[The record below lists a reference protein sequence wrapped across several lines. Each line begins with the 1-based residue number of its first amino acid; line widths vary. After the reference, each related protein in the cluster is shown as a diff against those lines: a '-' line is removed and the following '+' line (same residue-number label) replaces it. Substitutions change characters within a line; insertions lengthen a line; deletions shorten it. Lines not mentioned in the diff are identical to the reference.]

1 MKFIPTNDV
10 SAIGGTVQ
18 ITPSVNLFVADGT
31 TACTVTAKVG
41 NTEGNVKGV
50 GSSIVTSGALTIA
63 MRSTLVRTQ
72 EVTVTCSNNLAVNVL
87 GSVTFSIVTSSDPAL
102 VSGQPGYTITTA
114 PVVTWGGASRSGSL
128 FSGQSGGHLKIRF
141 TPRNTIPVQGTMT
154 IKPSRNLFAQDV
166 YTFVVPDTAGPTIG
180 SYSPTQGFADV
191 SIGQNIVLT
200 FGENIQAGTGAWT
213 ITPSSTTTY
222 NVRVGTGLTFYM
234 DGIKQANF
242 TFKKFN
248 TYVFNLDHSTCGT
261 MWSNSAPLAISQTL
275 DGSHN
280 GGSVIADGQ
289 VQHGTIVYKLNG
301 GAVSYS
307 IWSNVHMFAQATS
320 RSVAFT
326 PNMTGTYYYYDTARS
341 GAGGKITVE
350 ANTYQT
356 VSIDTAPGAQVSY
369 SGKVLTINPAANL
382 LDDSAT
388 DRATTVQY
396 RVLAP
401 SGIVKDALNNPFGG
415 LYGDTYTFT
424 VDHTSPRV
432 NVFKPASES
441 FEIHKSTHIVL
452 SFDEYVQAG
461 TGNILLE
468 PYPGVANGAIP
479 ITIPVSSTNVSF
491 VENNMTIIPPH
502 HLAGGAQY
510 FVTMDYGVVKDS
522 SNNPYLGLKTVGHI
536 SEMYYFTIADVELPS
551 ISSYDPPH
559 NFASMT
565 LDQTITLTFDEN
577 VQAGVGNIVLTRY
590 IGSNVLD
597 TTGLT
602 PASTHMISVK
612 DNSQVN
618 VADRVA
624 VIRQT
629 QVFEYNSTYQVTM
642 GSGVIQDD
650 KPSANNFPGISGDT
664 YLLHCPPDSVPSVIT
679 EFNPAQGSVG
689 IAPTTNI
696 VLTFN
701 ENVSAVPLSGTYNNI
716 SAGSFVLTSTNN
728 INDMSI
734 PINDAQVTY
743 NGNVVTLDPVKLLT
757 SGVSYSLA
765 LAGGLIRDIYG
776 NMFGGLPA
784 ANYTFSV
791 SDLCTFRLGSF
802 LCTSVSCVVTYVP
815 NDVVCGN
822 VGTLKYVA
830 TTIASVLLQNIT
842 AAAAISGDEVTVVQ
856 TSPLGLRV
864 GKGNGLIWPE
874 YVDPLA

>member
-1 MKFIPTNDV
+1 
-10 SAIGGTVQ
+10 
-18 ITPSVNLFVADGT
+18 
-31 TACTVTAKVG
+31 
-41 NTEGNVKGV
+41 
-50 GSSIVTSGALTIA
+50 
-63 MRSTLVRTQ
+63 
-72 EVTVTCSNNLAVNVL
+72 
-87 GSVTFSIVTSSDPAL
+87 
-102 VSGQPGYTITTA
+102 
-114 PVVTWGGASRSGSL
+114 
-128 FSGQSGGHLKIRF
+128 
-141 TPRNTIPVQGTMT
+141 MT
-154 IKPSRNLFAQDV
+154 
-166 YTFVVPDTAGPTIG
+166 
-180 SYSPTQGFADV
+180 
-191 SIGQNIVLT
+191 
-200 FGENIQAGTGAWT
+200 
-213 ITPSSTTTY
+213 
-222 NVRVGTGLTFYM
+222 
-234 DGIKQANF
+234 
-242 TFKKFN
+242 
-248 TYVFNLDHSTCGT
+248 
-261 MWSNSAPLAISQTL
+261 
-275 DGSHN
+275 
-280 GGSVIADGQ
+280 
-289 VQHGTIVYKLNG
+289 
-301 GAVSYS
+301 
-307 IWSNVHMFAQATS
+307 
-320 RSVAFT
+320 
-326 PNMTGTYYYYDTARS
+326 
-341 GAGGKITVE
+341 
-350 ANTYQT
+350 
-356 VSIDTAPGAQVSY
+356 
-369 SGKVLTINPAANL
+369 
-382 LDDSAT
+382 
-388 DRATTVQY
+388 
-396 RVLAP
+396 
-401 SGIVKDALNNPFGG
+401 
-415 LYGDTYTFT
+415 
-424 VDHTSPRV
+424 
-432 NVFKPASES
+432 
-441 FEIHKSTHIVL
+441 
-452 SFDEYVQAG
+452 
-461 TGNILLE
+461 
-468 PYPGVANGAIP
+468 
-479 ITIPVSSTNVSF
+479 
-491 VENNMTIIPPH
+491 
-502 HLAGGAQY
+502 
-510 FVTMDYGVVKDS
+510 
-522 SNNPYLGLKTVGHI
+522 
-536 SEMYYFTIADVELPS
+536 
-551 ISSYDPPH
+551 
-559 NFASMT
+559 
-565 LDQTITLTFDEN
+565 
-577 VQAGVGNIVLTRY
+577 
-590 IGSNVLD
+590 
-597 TTGLT
+597 T

-830 TTIASVLLQNIT
+830 TTTASVLLQNIT